1 MIVVARHL
9 ASATI
14 GFAKKLEGR
23 FQLGLEGHGLG
34 LGHLPLR
41 RLARLVDLPPALAGA
56 RLQQLRVTAG
66 GGGPGHAHYP
76 APLAGLFF
84 FLDPHRYHHS
94 TLCSYIGN

>member
-23 FQLGLEGHGLG
+23 FQLRLEGHGLG

-41 RLARLVDLPPALAGA
+41 RLARLVDLPPTLPRA
-56 RLQQLRVTAG
+56 RL
-66 GGGPGHAHYP
+66 
-76 APLAGLFF
+76 
-84 FLDPHRYHHS
+84 
-94 TLCSYIGN
+94 